1 MTKYFVIKYKGGAI
15 VVLIAWSLNLQ
26 LPVEPVHITIKVV
39 SSNPVHS
46 EVYSIQHYV
55 IKFVSD
61 LQQIYGFLQV
71 LWLPP
76 PIKLTATISLKYC

>member
-1 MTKYFVIKYKGGAI
+1 M
-15 VVLIAWSLNLQ
+15 VLIAWSLNLQ
-26 LPVEPVHITIKVV
+26 LPVEPVHITIKIV

-71 LWLPP
+71 ASTNKTDCHYIIEILLIVALNTTHLSN
-76 PIKLTATISLKYC
+76 IK